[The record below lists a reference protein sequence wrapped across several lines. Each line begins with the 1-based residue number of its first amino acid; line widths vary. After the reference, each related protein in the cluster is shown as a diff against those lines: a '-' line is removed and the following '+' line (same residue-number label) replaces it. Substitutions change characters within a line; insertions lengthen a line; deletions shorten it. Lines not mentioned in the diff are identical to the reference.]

1 MPSVVSL
8 REGQYYAHPR
18 NAFWKV
24 MGELIGAGPEL
35 DYASRVQGLKS
46 RGLALWDVL
55 KCCDRE
61 GSLDSRIDDLT
72 IEANDLQSFF
82 QGHPRLERVYFNG
95 AKAEQVYY
103 KQFAPL
109 VSEYPE
115 LRYERLPSTSPANAV
130 KSFAEKLSAWKMII
144 Q

>member
-1 MPSVVSL
+1 
-8 REGQYYAHPR
+8 
-18 NAFWKV
+18 

-35 DYASRVQGLKS
+35 AYESRLQGLKS
-46 RGLALWDVL
+46 HGLALWDVL
-55 KCCDRE
+55 KCCTRK

-95 AKAEQVYY
+95 AKAAQVYY
-103 KQFAPL
+103 KRVEPL
-109 VSEYPE
+109 VSEYPK
-115 LRYERLPSTSPANAV
+115 LLYERLPSTSPANAA
-130 KSFAEKLSAWKMII
+130 KSFTEKLRAWKVIV